1 MASVLVTGGAG
12 FLGTWVVRE
21 LFEQGHVPVAYDQ
34 HHGGD
39 RWVRILGDRAEQL
52 QSVAGD
58 LCDVEQLC
66 AVVAEHGVERVI
78 HLAAMLTPACQSDP
92 FTGCRVNVLGTTAVF
107 ELARRFPG
115 QIGRIAWTSSLAV
128 FGPERETRGACEV
141 IDEFSSPSFYGAF
154 KRSSELIARQ
164 YAEHC
169 GVDSLGIRP
178 HVVYGPERTDGLTAA
193 PSLAARAVAEGRNAS
208 IDYSG
213 VCGYDYVADVATA
226 MVRAAFAGPEG
237 AHVVDLDSEQ
247 ASTEDLAG
255 ILREIVPTAEVTC
268 GGPAIP
274 SNQPAVAT
282 PISSVYPDWVS
293 TSLRAG
299 LAETVE
305 FYRR

>member
-21 LFEQGHVPVAYDQ
+21 LFEQGHMPVVFDQ
-34 HHGGD
+34 RHGGD
-39 RWVRILGDRAEQL
+39 RWMRILGERAEQL
-52 QSVAGD
+52 PFVAGD
-58 LCDVEQLC
+58 LCDPAQLC
-66 AVVAEHGVERVI
+66 EAVAEHGVEQVI
-78 HLAAMLTPACQSDP
+78 HLAATLTPACQSDP

-128 FGPERETRGACEV
+128 FGPKRAACAVSEV
-141 IDEFSSPSFYGAF
+141 VDEFSSPSFYGAF
-154 KRSSELIARQ
+154 KRSSELIAVQ
-164 YAEHC
+164 YYEHF

-193 PSLAARAVAEGRNAS
+193 PSLAARAVAEGRSAA

-213 VCGYDYVADVATA
+213 VCGYDYVEDVATA

-247 ASTEDLAG
+247 ASTEQLVEMLQDL
-255 ILREIVPTAEVTC
+255 EPTAELTW
-268 GGPAIP
+268 GGPEIP
-274 SNQPAVAT
+274 ANQPEAAT
-282 PISSVYPDWVS
+282 PISSVYPDWVR
-293 TSLRAG
+293 TGIRDG
-299 LAETVE
+299 LAETVR
-305 FYRR
+305 FYRC